1 MIILEKIKPE
11 NNKTSFLIFANE
23 QNSRVVVPV
32 PKSLGDLISAYLRII
47 SNESEN
53 TVERGNDELSD

>member
-23 QNSRVVVPV
+23 QNSRVVVSV

-53 TVERGNDELSD
+53 TVERGNDEISD

>member
-11 NNKTSFLIFANE
+11 NKKTSFLVFANE
-23 QNSRVVVPV
+23 KNNKVVVPV

-47 SNESEN
+47 SNESED
-53 TVERGNDELSD
+53 TVERGNDESSD